1 MGLTEMA
8 YEQKKSADEELIE
21 SYVCGNISWA
31 RDKFKHK
38 RLEAKGRIHRLA
50 KEILSP
56 QELESF
62 ERNVVFK

>member
-1 MGLTEMA
+1 MA

-21 SYVCGNISWA
+21 SYICGNISWA
-31 RDKFKHK
+31 RGKFKNK
-38 RLEAKGRIHRLA
+38 KQEAKGRIYRLA

-56 QELESF
+56 EDLESF